1 MKQRVIYVFTHDSI
15 GLGEDGPTHQPVEQT
30 ATLRMV
36 PNLDVWRPCDTVET
50 MVAWT
55 QAVEK
60 RSGPSAL
67 CLSRQNL
74 PFVKRDEAQI
84 AAVARGGYVLSEAQ
98 GKAQAL
104 IIATGSEVD
113 LALKAQAALAQEG
126 IAVRVVSMPN
136 TNAFDRQDAA
146 YKAGV
151 LPKGLPRVAVEA
163 GVTGG
168 WYKYVGLEGAVVGL
182 DRFGESAPAGV
193 LFKEFGF
200 TAENVVKVVKSVL

>member
-1 MKQRVIYVFTHDSI
+1 MPRDA
-15 GLGEDGPTHQPVEQT
+15 
-30 ATLRMV
+30 AT
-36 PNLDVWRPCDTVET
+36 
-50 MVAWT
+50 
-55 QAVEK
+55 
-60 RSGPSAL
+60 
-67 CLSRQNL
+67 
-74 PFVKRDEAQI
+74 I
-84 AAVARGGYVLSEAQ
+84 ANIARGGYIISEAKN
-98 GKAQAL
+98 GKPKAI

-113 LALKAQAALAQEG
+113 LALKAQAAMAAE
-126 IAVRVVSMPN
+126 IPVRVVSMPC

-146 YKAGV
+146 YRASV